1 MHENKPRPVRIALI
15 QQAELAADP
24 ERNKADLCRVIDQL
38 AGDADFVM
46 PTELATTPYFG
57 AVHDRSLEAWADTLD
72 GSFLARIKDI
82 AAHRRC
88 TVLLPIYLKSADGMF
103 VNAVVVV
110 GPDGRLVQGHVR
122 GREPVSYFAKV
133 HLPSAR
139 RDGKGIDEPFYF
151 QRGDCFPVFE
161 TPLGRIGILTCY
173 DRRFP
178 EAWRS
183 LALAGAELIFMP
195 SCVPAWRPSAKAS
208 TGDMFLAELRT
219 RACENGVF
227 VAACNRVGD
236 QTFQNTVTHFIGGSC
251 VIDPAGGLVD
261 EAPATSA
268 ANLTVGIDLDDVRR
282 VRRRL
287 TLLEDRQVDAY
298 DLQARR
304 RSPNPRQ
311 DHA

>member
-1 MHENKPRPVRIALI
+1 MRERKPRPVRIALI
-15 QQAELAADP
+15 QQGALAPDP
-24 ERNKADLCRVIDQL
+24 ERNKADLCQVIDQL

-57 AVHDRSLEAWADTLD
+57 VVHDRSLETWAETLD
-72 GSFLARIKDI
+72 GSFMARIEDI
-82 AAHRRC
+82 AAHRRS
-88 TVLLPIYLKSADGMF
+88 TVLLPIYLKSADGTF

-110 GPDGRLVQGHVR
+110 GPDGCLIQGQAG
-122 GREPVSYFAKV
+122 GRKPVSYFSKV
-133 HLPSAR
+133 HLPSAW

-161 TPLGRIGILTCY
+161 TPHGRIGILTCY

-183 LALAGAELIFMP
+183 LALAGAELVFMP
-195 SCVPAWRPSAKAS
+195 SCVPSWSPSSLAS
-208 TGDMFLAELRT
+208 TSDMFLAELRT

-227 VAACNRVGD
+227 VAACNRVGE
-236 QTFQNTVTHFIGGSC
+236 QTFQNVVTRFIGRSC
-251 VIDPAGGLVD
+251 VVDPAGGVVG
-261 EAPATSA
+261 EASGTAA
-268 ANLTVGIDLDDVRR
+268 ANLIAEIDLDEVRR

-298 DLQARR
+298 DPEAVG
-304 RSPNPRQ
+304 RSLDSRQ
-311 DHA
+311 DRA

>member
-1 MHENKPRPVRIALI
+1 MHENKVRPVRIALI
-15 QQAELAADP
+15 QQAELMADP
-24 ERNKADLCRVIDQL
+24 ERNKADLCSVIDQL

-57 AVHDRSLEAWADTLD
+57 IVQDRSLEAWADTLD
-72 GSFLARIKDI
+72 GPFFTQIKDI

-88 TVLLPIYLKSADGMF
+88 TVLLPIYLKSVDEVF

-110 GPDGRLVQGHVR
+110 GPDGRLVEGHAR
-122 GREPVSYFAKV
+122 GREPVSYYAKV

-139 RDGKGIDEPFYF
+139 RDGKGIDELFYF
-151 QRGDCFPVFE
+151 QRGDSFPVFQ
-161 TPLGRIGILTCY
+161 TPYGRIGILTCY

-183 LALAGAELIFMP
+183 LALAGAELVFMP
-195 SCVPAWRPSAKAS
+195 SCVPAWRPSAMAS
-208 TGDMFLAELRT
+208 TSDMFVAELRT

-236 QTFQNTVTHFIGGSC
+236 QSFHNTVAHFIGGSC
-251 VIDPAGGLVD
+251 VIDPAGGLVG
-261 EAPATSA
+261 EASATSA

-287 TLLEDRQVDAY
+287 TLLEDRQIDAY
-298 DLQARR
+298 DLDAQRQL
-304 RSPNPRQ
+304 PNPRQ
-311 DHA
+311 DCA

>member
-1 MHENKPRPVRIALI
+1 MGENKPRPVRIALI
-15 QQAELAADP
+15 QQGALAPDP
-24 ERNKADLCRVIDQL
+24 AQNRADLCDAIDRL

-57 AVHDRSLEAWADTLD
+57 VVHDRSLEAWAETLD
-72 GSFLARIKDI
+72 GSFVAQIKEI

-88 TVLLPIYLKSADGMF
+88 TVLLPVYLKPADGMF

-110 GPDGRLVQGHVR
+110 GPDGRLIQGR
-122 GREPVSYFAKV
+122 ARSREPVSYYTKV
-133 HLPSAR
+133 HLPLAWR
-139 RDGKGIDEPFYF
+139 NGKGIDEPFYF
-151 QRGDCFPVFE
+151 RRGDCFPVFE
-161 TPLGRIGILTCY
+161 TPHGRIGILTCY

-183 LALAGAELIFMP
+183 LALAGAEFIFMP
-195 SCVPAWRPSAKAS
+195 SCVPAWDPSSLAS
-208 TGDMFLAELRT
+208 TSDMFVAELRT

-227 VAACNRVGD
+227 VAACNRVGE
-236 QTFQNTVTHFIGGSC
+236 QTFQNVVTRFIGRSC
-251 VIDPAGGLVD
+251 VVDPAGGPVD
-261 EAPATSA
+261 EASATTA
-268 ANLTVGIDLDDVRR
+268 ADLTVAIDLDDVRR

-298 DLQARR
+298 DLQAGP
-304 RSPNPRQ
+304 RSPNSRQ

>member
-1 MHENKPRPVRIALI
+1 MHESKPRPVRITLI
-15 QQAELAADP
+15 QQAELAEDP
-24 ERNKADLCRVIDQL
+24 KRNRANLRDVIDQL

-46 PTELATTPYFG
+46 PTELATTLYFG
-57 AVHDRSLEAWADTLD
+57 VVQDRSLEVWADTLD
-72 GSFLARIKDI
+72 GSFFAQIKDI

-88 TVLLPIYLKSADGMF
+88 TVLMPIYLRSAEGIF

-110 GPDGRLVQGHVR
+110 GPDGRLVEGHVR

-133 HLPSAR
+133 HLPSAW
-139 RDGKGIDEPFYF
+139 RDDKGIDEPFYF
-151 QRGDCFPVFE
+151 QRGDCFPVFD
-161 TPLGRIGILTCY
+161 TPHGRIGILTCY

-183 LALAGAELIFMP
+183 LALAGAELVFMP
-195 SCVPAWRPSAKAS
+195 SCVPAWRPSALAS
-208 TGDMFLAELRT
+208 TSDMFVAELRT
-219 RACENGVF
+219 RACENGLF

-236 QTFQNTVTHFIGGSC
+236 QSFQNTVTHFIGGSC
-251 VIDPAGGLVD
+251 VIDPAGGLVH
-261 EAPATSA
+261 EGSATDA
-268 ANLTVGIDLDDVRR
+268 ANLTVRIDLDDVRR

-298 DLQARR
+298 DLQAGPRL
-304 RSPNPRQ
+304 PNPRQ